1 MVQTTVNAND
11 IQQYV
16 LQTFGNKQL
25 TAIKAGD
32 VVLLIA
38 GVQASSKDMSKEK
51 AIGGLYGM
59 FKNTSLLSS
68 DEFSENKKIE
78 KGKEDKKFSNEQVI
92 RI

>member
-11 IQQYV
+11 VQQYV

-38 GVQASSKDMSKEK
+38 GVQHGSKEHSGAK
-51 AIGGLYGM
+51 AIEGLYGR
-59 FKNTSLLSS
+59 FKDTSLLSS
-68 DEFSENKKIE
+68 VEFSQNKRIKKE
-78 KGKEDKKFSNEQVI
+78 K
-92 RI
+92 